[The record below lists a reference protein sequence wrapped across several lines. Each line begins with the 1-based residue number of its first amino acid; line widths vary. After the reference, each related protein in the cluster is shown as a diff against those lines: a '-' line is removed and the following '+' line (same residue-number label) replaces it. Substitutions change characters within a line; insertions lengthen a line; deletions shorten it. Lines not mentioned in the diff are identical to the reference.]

1 MLKLLQ
7 CERGT
12 GFIEFAI
19 TLPLLVT
26 LVMGIVEVGRY
37 TAFSVRVSNAAHAGA
52 QFAQSQGERT
62 AYDST
67 DIFNAACQD
76 SGFTCSSTASNN
88 VMVISSS
95 VVCTYSDGSADA
107 TCAEPGTGSTLQ
119 RKMYA
124 QVTTSATFTPLL
136 NYPLFPNNVPVS
148 ATTVMQVDQGQ

>member
-1 MLKLLQ
+1 MLKMLR
-7 CERGT
+7 CDKGT

-26 LVMGIVEVGRY
+26 LVVGLIEVGRY

-76 SGFTCSSTASNN
+76 SGFTCASTASNN
-88 VMVISSS
+88 VMVISST
-95 VVCTYSDGSADA
+95 VVCKFSDGTADA
-107 TCAEPGTGSTLQ
+107 SCALPTSSTVQ
-119 RKMYA
+119 RLMYS

-136 NYPLFPNNVPVS
+136 NYPLFGNNVPVS